1 MLKELLTLLC
11 VVVEGVLLGEIEREA
26 GEGCHAMPEDLWI
39 VFLFLILLFFRELP
53 LAHAGPVTAGH
64 L

>member
-53 LAHAGPVTAGH
+53 LAHG
-64 L
+64 